1 MVHWPK
7 GGVLCESVTSALLC
21 GAGPH
26 PPLHPGGG
34 APVHH
39 SAQPEPRHRP
49 AGVGAGV
56 PLFERSGRNT
66 TSHPA
71 GGRSFWCARSAPSPP
86 WTPGWSPCGA
96 APRGGADPPGA
107 GAPPGG
113 GLHTRPGRP
122 LPGGESRERDP
133 LHLRHRGSLS
143 SCWTAFWRGATTWS
157 FPLCLRR
164 SWG

>member
-49 AGVGAGV
+49 AGVGAGGP
-56 PLFERSGRNT
+56 PLRAQRPQHH
-66 TSHPA
+66 SHPA
-71 GGRSFWCARSAPSPP
+71 GGGVSGVRGAHPLHLGLRGGVPAAQR
-86 WTPGWSPCGA
+86 PG
-96 APRGGADPPGA
+96 GGADPPGA

-133 LHLRHRGSLS
+133 LHLRAPGSLS